1 MNQPL
6 ASRRTRRS
14 FSRSSGAVFSRTPS
28 AVVTS
33 RRARAAHVSGR
44 GRYGCSEEEHLRAL
58 VRDSTV
64 ASASGFSL
72 TKVCPLA
79 STSAAGKS
87 NLFKKNQILKL
98 TGRFLTD
105 FGTAKHGQGVRVVH
119 PLDVEARLFVLRKE
133 HHEILGFEFHR
144 EVGHFQHV
152 RELLLVEDGLF

>member
-6 ASRRTRRS
+6 ASRSTRRS

-79 STSAAGKS
+79 STSAAGKGKVK
-87 NLFKKNQILKL
+87 FIKIWKLK
-98 TGRFLTD
+98 GRFFLTD